1 MMGDF
6 RSRVLRAIGRAIPH
20 AGLAPP
26 WLRRRIEIVADWAGR
41 VTGDRIIRPGAR
53 EMLTYHLAQDPQDNL
68 KATPGPDSHVQMLGI
83 WAFEAFTPSN
93 VGRVM
98 DVMKRR
104 GWSQASSQRS
114 DRDLVG
120 WLRERRRV
128 GLGGTHEL
136 RLTRPGQARIPT
148 SGHEADLPPFAAW
161 AAGQMVAISPSIS
174 GMVLFF
180 AATPEASGAIEAAL
194 RTDAR
199 TRVRSE
205 GRSMVA
211 VDPELARREAVEA
224 LRLGWR
230 QDIARFFEG
239 HAPGMFSE
247 GAAEDYPTCE
257 LLIGDD
263 FPFFSR
269 ERDGSGRNVPSDIV
283 EVVHAPLLFDADE
296 DEGAFLAIGAFRSEG
311 LTNHAVLASTR
322 SAFEGTIHSLNA
334 PAGPG
339 RHLLGANDRFRFVF
353 QKWALVQLLRQ
364 YDQRLNAARDQAS
377 RIFRSWLGLVPLRH
391 VQALTTGLADTAV
404 VARELSS
411 SARLAQISQG
421 GDYTFVHRAWRPNE
435 ERIELLDDCRRQT
448 KAYARSLL
456 ESSQEFNQHL
466 SSQANLSSAQAN
478 IWIQIVVSVFAIL
491 SLLFGGVSAWETATN
506 LAAGASRDRTENPR
520 PSPRPVSPP
529 ASSNPVPSAAT
540 PDPEGR

>member
-1 MMGDF
+1 MGDP
-6 RSRVLRAIGRAIPH
+6 RPRWMDAIARAIPNG
-20 AGLAPP
+20 GLAPP
-26 WLRRRIEIVADWAGR
+26 WLRRRIETATDWAGR
-41 VTGDRIIRPGAR
+41 VTGDRLIRPGAR
-53 EMLTYHLAQDPQDNL
+53 EMLAYHRAQDPQGNL
-68 KATPGPDSHVQMLGI
+68 DATPGPDSHVQMLGI

-98 DVMKRR
+98 DVMERR
-104 GWSQASSQRS
+104 GWSTAWSQRS

-128 GLGGTHEL
+128 GLEGSHEL
-136 RLTRPGQARIPT
+136 RLTRPGQARIP
-148 SGHEADLPPFAAW
+148 SIGHEADLPPFAAW

-174 GMVLFF
+174 GLVLFF
-180 AATPEASGAIEAAL
+180 AATPEASRAIEAAL

-199 TRVRSE
+199 TRIRSE

-230 QDIARFFEG
+230 QDIARFFKG
-239 HAPGMFSE
+239 HAPGLFSE

-263 FPFFSR
+263 FPLFSR
-269 ERDGSGRNVPSDIV
+269 DRDGSGRRVPSDII
-283 EVVHAPLLFDADE
+283 EVVHAPVLLDAEE
-296 DEGAFLAIGAFRSEG
+296 DEGASLAFGAFRSEG

-322 SAFEGTIHSLNA
+322 SAFEGTVHSLNA
-334 PAGPG
+334 SAGPG

-353 QKWALVQLLRQ
+353 QQWALVQLLRQ

-377 RIFRSWLGLVPLRH
+377 RIFRSWLGLVPLRQ
-391 VQALTTGLADTAV
+391 VQALTAGLADTAV

-411 SARLAQISQG
+411 TARLARISHG
-421 GDYTFVHRAWRPNE
+421 GDYVFVHRPWRPSE
-435 ERIELLDDCRRQT
+435 ERAEFLDDCRRQM

-456 ESSQEFNQHL
+456 ESSHEFNQHL

-478 IWIQIVVSVFAIL
+478 IWIQIIVSAFAVL
-491 SLLFGGVSAWETATN
+491 SLLFGGVSAWEAATN
-506 LAAGASRDRTENPR
+506 LAEGASRDRTEDPR
-520 PSPRPVSPP
+520 PSRRVESPP
-529 ASSNPVPSAAT
+529 ASSIPVQSAAT
-540 PDPEGR
+540 SEREGR